1 MKSLHGMIPAL
12 VAMALWPTFSAWAGG
27 KSVNVVRT
35 PDGGIQPQALMDG
48 KGNLHLLYFK
58 GDPAAGDLYYVRR
71 DKGKGEFTA
80 PRRVNSQP
88 NSAIAVGSIRGGQL
102 ALGKGGRV
110 HVAWNGS
117 GKALPKGTGKYTA
130 PMLYARLNDAGD
142 AFDEQRNLMQHT
154 DALDGGGSVAADA
167 AGNVFVAWH
176 AFKLGSTTSER
187 DRQVWLAP

>member
-1 MKSLHGMIPAL
+1 MSRSRRCSMSDTWGRRLHGMFHAAVVMAAL
-12 VAMALWPTFSAWAGG
+12 SPSAAWAGG

-58 GDPAAGDLYYVRR
+58 GDPAAGDLYYVRG
-71 DKGKGEFTA
+71 DKGKGQFTA

-88 NSAIAVGSIRGGQL
+88 GSAIAVGSIRGGQL

-117 GKALPKGTGKYTA
+117 G
-130 PMLYARLNDAGD
+130 
-142 AFDEQRNLMQHT
+142 
-154 DALDGGGSVAADA
+154 
-167 AGNVFVAWH
+167 
-176 AFKLGSTTSER
+176 
-187 DRQVWLAP
+187 